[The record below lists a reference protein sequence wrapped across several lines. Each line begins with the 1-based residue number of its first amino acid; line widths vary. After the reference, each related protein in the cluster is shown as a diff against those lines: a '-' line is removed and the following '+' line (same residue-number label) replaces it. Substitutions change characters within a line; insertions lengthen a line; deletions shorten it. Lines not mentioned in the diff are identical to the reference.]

1 MLHTVTCT
9 GSGGAPAGGPLQ
21 LQITL
26 PDGKVFTLDAV
37 PSDTVKELKQK
48 LQDATQLAPN
58 KQKLKHPMHG
68 FLKDAMTVGSYNFA
82 SGEQMVLEAKTR
94 GGR

>member
-1 MLHTVTCT
+1 M
-9 GSGGAPAGGPLQ
+9 Q

-26 PDGKVFTLDAV
+26 PDGKILTLDTA
-37 PSDTVKELKQK
+37 PSETVKELKLK
-48 LQDATQLAPN
+48 LQAATQLAPN

-68 FLKDAMTVGSYNFA
+68 FLKDAMTVGAYNFA
-82 SGEQMVLEAKTR
+82 SGEQMALEAKTR